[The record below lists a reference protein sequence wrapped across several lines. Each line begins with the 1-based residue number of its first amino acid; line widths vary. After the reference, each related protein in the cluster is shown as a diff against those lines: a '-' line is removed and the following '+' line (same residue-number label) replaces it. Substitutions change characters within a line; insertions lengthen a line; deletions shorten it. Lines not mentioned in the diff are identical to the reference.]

1 MPKGG
6 LPKHHPDHDPGEAFQ
21 ILPIEQPEEMARIL
35 AFLPKCRDR
44 AAAEKDLLTTS
55 YWLSKLLH
63 ERAGKNRKILQAE
76 LKSFDRRLSKRAP
89 TSVAEVEAMLCEISG
104 TARKCVEAVARRHLR
119 GRMKMPPAELLACA
133 LEPSRDNP
141 NRNAAGLAPRIKL
154 HAWVRMAAV
163 KQLPKMTWE
172 TIKPHSTLGPEV
184 LDDLSPVYEG
194 KELVPVKRP
203 ADNALREAVRSLA
216 RIWHKQCGT
225 KPTLIVTTE
234 NSLDKSVQPG
244 TRYGPFLNFCRA
256 VIAPVYLAQGLKI
269 PMVHSTVQD
278 CLHKP
283 KKHRYEGGGDGS

>member
-89 TSVAEVEAMLCEISG
+89 TSVAEVEAMLCKISG

-119 GRMKMPPAELLACA
+119 GRMKMQPAELLACA

-141 NRNAAGLAPRIKL
+141 NRNAAGLEPRIKL
-154 HAWVRMAAV
+154 HNWVRMAAM

-216 RIWHKQCGT
+216 CIWSEQSKAKLSMSTRFLEGS
-225 KPTLIVTTE
+225 KYGKF
-234 NSLDKSVQPG
+234 LD
-244 TRYGPFLNFCRA
+244 YCCA
-256 VIAPVYLAQGLKI
+256 VIEPVYKACGI
-269 PMVHSTVQD
+269 ETPAVHSVVQELIYPPTHGPD
-278 CLHKP
+278 AGAP
-283 KKHRYEGGGDGS
+283 S

>member
-6 LPKHHPDHDPGEAFQ
+6 VPKHHPDHDPGEAFQ

-44 AAAEKDLLTTS
+44 ATAEKDLLTTS

-63 ERAGKNRKILQAE
+63 ERAGRDRKTLHNELQ
-76 LKSFDRRLSKRAP
+76 SFDKRLSKRAP
-89 TSVAEVEAMLCEISG
+89 TSVAEVEAMLCKISG

-216 RIWHKQCGT
+216 CIWSEQSEAKLSMSTQFLEGR
-225 KPTLIVTTE
+225 K
-234 NSLDKSVQPG
+234 SGKFLD
-244 TRYGPFLNFCRA
+244 YCRA
-256 VIAPVYLAQGLKI
+256 VIEPVYQARGLKI
-269 PMVHSTVQD
+269 PAVHSAVQE
-278 CLHKP
+278 LLYP
-283 KKHRYEGGGDGS
+283 PAQGSDPDASL